1 MMATRY
7 MDTLLYK
14 WKDSNMLAYILKIQ
28 SYNTTALNTILYLL
42 DEFVHIY
49 LCKQFGYYSTF
60 SIDFS
65 KEGLQLSPMDR
76 LVIIIMH
83 PYYHWYFL
91 MGLLP

>member
-49 LCKQFGYYSTF
+49 L
-60 SIDFS
+60 
-65 KEGLQLSPMDR
+65 
-76 LVIIIMH
+76 V
-83 PYYHWYFL
+83 
-91 MGLLP
+91 